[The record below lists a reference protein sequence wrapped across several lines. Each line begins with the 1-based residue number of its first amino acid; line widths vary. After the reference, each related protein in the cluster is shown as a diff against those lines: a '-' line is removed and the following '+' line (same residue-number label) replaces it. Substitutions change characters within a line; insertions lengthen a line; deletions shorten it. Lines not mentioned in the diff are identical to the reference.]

1 MTRPSA
7 AQADSDIAVY
17 KNQLM
22 KRGIIISVSLFV
34 TLVAVIS
41 CGSVRHSSADPVP
54 GSELDGYASDHFF
67 REGIKLY
74 NEGHYDAAMDL
85 MSRSLE
91 YDTASAAACYC
102 LAQYYMSL
110 QDRALLEK
118 YNGKARRLLERAVRL
133 EPDNYW
139 YRRLLAV
146 SYLRQG
152 RQADAIEQ
160 YEDISRRFPG
170 RTDVLI
176 TLAGLY
182 DDAGD
187 FEKELRALERYGRL
201 EDAADELKFQRF
213 VCYLQLG
220 ELDSA
225 YYESDNPAEVIELL
239 MNTTRDMIEKA
250 ETNLDKIRC
259 RSLLDIVMNFCD
271 VVSSHEPGLAQAY
284 SQKSIGYFWM
294 GLNDEAL
301 DVLSKGLRKVNTDK
315 DRAMLYNLRG
325 DFYHTL
331 GETPRMYADY
341 DSTLIYDPGNINV
354 LNNYAYYLS
363 VEGRDLKKAQAM
375 SAKTLEAEP
384 LNATYL
390 DTYAWILFKMKQ
402 YKEALGYMEKAL
414 RYIDRDNPEIYEHY
428 GDVLF
433 MCGEKEKALENWHKA
448 VQFNSTSAT
457 LDQKIKQQ
465 KYLE

>member
-1 MTRPSA
+1 MKPSA
-7 AQADSDIAVY
+7 VPVDSDTAAY
-17 KNQLM
+17 KNLLM
-22 KRGIIISVSLFV
+22 KRGIIISASLLV
-34 TLVAVIS
+34 ILVAFVS
-41 CGSVRHSSADPVP
+41 CGSVRHASSDPVS
-54 GSELDGYASDHFF
+54 GSELDGYAGDYFF
-67 REGIKLY
+67 REGIRMY
-74 NEGHYDAAMDL
+74 NDGRYDAAMDL
-85 MSRSLE
+85 MSRSLD

-110 QDRALLEK
+110 QDRSLLEK
-118 YNGKARRLLERAVRL
+118 YNGKAQELLERAVRL
-133 EPDNYW
+133 GPDNYW

-146 SYLRQG
+146 NYLRQG
-152 RQADAIEQ
+152 RQADAIGQ

-187 FEKELRALERYGRL
+187 YEKELRALERYGRL
-201 EDAADELKFQRF
+201 EDVADELKFQRF

-259 RSLLDIVMNFCD
+259 RSLLDVVMNFCD
-271 VVSSHEPGLAQAY
+271 VVSSHEPQLAEAY

-294 GLNDEAL
+294 GQNEEAL
-301 DVLSKGLRKVNTDK
+301 DVLSRGLRKVNTDRDK
-315 DRAMLYNLRG
+315 ALLYNLRG
-325 DFYHTL
+325 DFHHTL
-331 GETPRMYADY
+331 GNTPSMYADY
-341 DSTLIYDPGNINV
+341 DSTLIYDPENISV

-363 VEGRDLKKAQAM
+363 VEGRDLKRAQRM

-384 LNATYL
+384 LNATFL
-390 DTYAWILFKMKQ
+390 DTYAWILFRMKKYQ
-402 YKEALGYMEKAL
+402 EALGYMEKAL
-414 RYIDRDNPEIYEHY
+414 RYLDRDNPEIYEHY

-448 VQFNSTSAT
+448 VQFNSTSPT

>member
-1 MTRPSA
+1 MRPSA
-7 AQADSDIAVY
+7 VQADSVTAAFKIL
-17 KNQLM
+17 LM
-22 KRGIIISVSLFV
+22 KRGLIIFASLL
-34 TLVAVIS
+34 TLLAAVS
-41 CGSVRHSSADPVP
+41 CGSVRHASTEPVQ
-54 GSELDGYASDHFF
+54 GSVLNGYASDYFF
-67 REGIKLY
+67 REGVKQ
-74 NEGHYDAAMDL
+74 NNQGHYDAALDL
-85 MSRSLE
+85 MFHSLE
-91 YDTASAAACYC
+91 YDTASAAACYN
-102 LAQYYMSL
+102 LAQYYML
-110 QDRALLEK
+110 LEDRALQEQF
-118 YNGKARRLLERAVRL
+118 NGKSQQLLERAVRL
-133 EPDNYW
+133 GPDNYW

-146 SYLRQG
+146 NLLRQG

-160 YEDISRRFPG
+160 YEEISRRFPG

-187 FEKELRALERYGRL
+187 YQKELRALERYGRL
-201 EDAADELKFQRF
+201 EDVADELKFQRF

-225 YYESDNPAEVIELL
+225 YYESDNTAEVIELL

-271 VVSSHEPGLAQAY
+271 VVSSHEPQLAQAY
-284 SQKSIGYFWM
+284 AQKSIGYFWM
-294 GLNDEAL
+294 GQNEESL
-301 DVLSKGLRKVNTDK
+301 DVLSKGLRNVATDA
-315 DRAMLYNLRG
+315 DRATLYNLRG

-331 GETPRMYADY
+331 GERDRMYADY
-341 DSTLIYDPGNINV
+341 DSTLIYDPENIQV

-363 VEGRDLKKAQAM
+363 VEGRDLKRAQTM
-375 SAKTLEAEP
+375 SARTLEAEP

-390 DTYAWILFKMKQ
+390 DTYAWILFRMKQ
-402 YKEALGYMEKAL
+402 YREALGYMEKAL

-428 GDVLF
+428 GDVLY

-448 VQFNSTSAT
+448 VQFNSTSPT

>member
-1 MTRPSA
+1 MKPSA
-7 AQADSDIAVY
+7 VPVDSDTAAY
-17 KNQLM
+17 KNLLM
-22 KRGIIISVSLFV
+22 KRGIIISASLLV
-34 TLVAVIS
+34 TLVAFVS
-41 CGSVRHSSADPVP
+41 CGSVRHASSDPVS
-54 GSELDGYASDHFF
+54 GSELDGYAGDYFF
-67 REGIKLY
+67 REGIRMY
-74 NEGHYDAAMDL
+74 NDGRYDAAMDL
-85 MSRSLE
+85 MSRSLD

-110 QDRALLEK
+110 QDRSLLEK
-118 YNGKARRLLERAVRL
+118 YNGKAQELLERAVRL
-133 EPDNYW
+133 GPDNYW

-146 SYLRQG
+146 NYLRQG
-152 RQADAIEQ
+152 RQADAIGQ

-187 FEKELRALERYGRL
+187 YV
-201 EDAADELKFQRF
+201 ADELKFQRF

-259 RSLLDIVMNFCD
+259 RSLLDVVMNFCD
-271 VVSSHEPGLAQAY
+271 VVSSHEPQLAEAY

-294 GLNDEAL
+294 GQNEEAL
-301 DVLSKGLRKVNTDK
+301 DVLSRGLRKVNTDRDK
-315 DRAMLYNLRG
+315 ALLYNLRG
-325 DFYHTL
+325 DFHHTL
-331 GETPRMYADY
+331 GNTPSMYADY
-341 DSTLIYDPGNINV
+341 DSTLIYDPENISV

-363 VEGRDLKKAQAM
+363 VEGRDLKRAQRM

-384 LNATYL
+384 LNATFL
-390 DTYAWILFKMKQ
+390 DTYAWILFRMKKYQ
-402 YKEALGYMEKAL
+402 EALGYMEKAL
-414 RYIDRDNPEIYEHY
+414 RYLDRDNPEIYEHY

-448 VQFNSTSAT
+448 VQFNSTSPT